1 MSVEQGGLA
10 GPDWPEF
17 ELSDDE
23 TPPEEHHWLD
33 NPPTV
38 GAVIVA
44 HNGARWLPKVLG
56 SFSSMFYAPTAWR
69 AVDVGSTDGSGDLL
83 RDAFGAERISFA
95 PSGTGFGE
103 AVWMGVEQLPRTDWI
118 WLLHDDAAVLPGTL
132 AGLLD
137 IATSA
142 DDIAVVGPKLREW
155 PSLKR
160 LLEVGVSITN
170 TGTRETGL
178 ETGEP
183 DAGQHDWPRDVLAV
197 SSAGMLVRRDVWHD
211 LGGFDP
217 ALPMFFDDIDFGWR
231 VARAGYRTRT
241 APTAVA
247 FHAEATWRG
256 TRRRT
261 AGDVPHWEARRAAL
275 YTLLAN
281 TSRRRFL
288 WQYVRLFVGSMLR
301 FFGFLLGKDPES
313 ASDELLALRS
323 VYLHPLEL
331 REARRTRA
339 ATATRSVADFRYLF
353 PPFWLPYRHGFDAI
367 VEATVAMVKP
377 EAVETT
383 GRRSAFDDE
392 TPRDEQPEEQPS
404 FAYRHPWL
412 ITCLALTA
420 LAVVAG
426 RGLFSGPDAASVLHG
441 GALPPAPDSAGD
453 WWRAIIERS
462 QPVGLGS
469 TSIAPA
475 FLVPLM
481 LAATPVWAVP
491 GVIVATLMLFAV
503 PLAGLTAHRLGRRLT
518 THRAHRIVWAVS
530 YALSIVAVGAV
541 AEGRLGTVVALIVL
555 PIVANTAIQ
564 LVDDPGWQKGVRLGI
579 WIAVASAFAPVA
591 FLLCVLGLGL
601 LVFLE
606 RKWVLRDVLIALV
619 TSAALLGPWLGQRV
633 LHPARMWWEAGF
645 PIEAHASV
653 LDLVYG
659 RGGGPGAAPF
669 WFSIGLPVVAA
680 LAIVPRRTRHQVLL
694 CWVIALTGLAVAV
707 LGNAMA
713 FTTPFGPARIA
724 AWVGLPLV
732 IWVAGLLTAVM
743 LAVPEVMG
751 LPRAALTTLAVAVLL
766 VPVGIGGWWLVRGVD
781 RPLVN
786 AVPDTVPAY
795 IAANAGSTLVV
806 TGSVEQGAN
815 VRVVAG
821 SGPFLG
827 LEAAAPSRDRAR
839 TLQTTASRLLARP
852 APEDVQRLSDLGISA
867 IYAPDVDPGIAR
879 RIDGAPGL
887 RPAGSDSPR
896 SRVWMLPGEP
906 AELPGEAPRWRW
918 LAGGSMIAAW
928 LVAIVLTAPVRRRR
942 MLPML
947 GDEGEEQ

>member
-1 MSVEQGGLA
+1 MSSEQGGLA

-17 ELSDDE
+17 ELRDDE
-23 TPPEEHHWLD
+23 APPEEHHWLD

-38 GAVIVA
+38 GAVLVA
-44 HNGARWLPKVLG
+44 HNGARWLPKVLS

-69 AVDVGSTDGSGDLL
+69 AVDVGSTDGSADLL

-137 IATSA
+137 VATSA

-160 LLEVGVSITN
+160 LLEVGVSVTN

-197 SSAGMLVRRDVWHD
+197 SSAGMLVRRDVWDD

-217 ALPMFFDDIDFGWR
+217 ALPMYFDDIDFGWR
-231 VARAGYRTRT
+231 VASAGYRTRT
-241 APTAVA
+241 APSAVA

-261 AGDVPHWEARRAAL
+261 AGDVPQWEARRAAL

-281 TSRRRFL
+281 ASRRRFL
-288 WQYVRLFVGSMLR
+288 RQYVRLFVGSFLR

-323 VYLHPLEL
+323 VYAHPLEL

-339 ATATRSVADFRYLF
+339 AVATRNVADFRHLF
-353 PPFWLPYRHGFDAI
+353 PPFWLPYRHGFDAV
-367 VEATVAMVKP
+367 VEATIAMVKP
-377 EAVETT
+377 ESVEST

-392 TPRDEQPEEQPS
+392 TPLDEQHEEQPS
-404 FAYRHPWL
+404 FVFRHPWL
-412 ITCLALTA
+412 VTSLVLGA
-420 LAVVAG
+420 LAFVAG

-441 GALPPAPDSAGD
+441 GALPPAPDSAAD
-453 WWRAIIERS
+453 WWRAILERS
-462 QPVGLGS
+462 HPVGLLS
-469 TSIAPA
+469 TSIPPVY
-475 FLVPLM
+475 LIPLAV
-481 LAATPVWAVP
+481 AATPVWPVP
-491 GVIVATLMLFAV
+491 GVVVSTLMLFAV
-503 PLAGLTAHRLGRRLT
+503 PLAGLSAHRLGRRLT
-518 THRAHRIVWAVS
+518 TRRLHRIVWAVS

-541 AEGRLGTVVALIVL
+541 TEGRLGTVVALIVL

-564 LVDDPGWQKGVRLGI
+564 IADDPGWQKGVRLGI
-579 WIAVASAFAPVA
+579 WIAVASAFAPVS

-606 RKWVLRDVLIALV
+606 RKWVLRDVAIAVV
-619 TSAALLGPWLGQRV
+619 TAAVLLGPWLVQRV
-633 LHPARMWWEAGF
+633 LHPTRMWWEAGF
-645 PIEAHASV
+645 PVEAHAGV
-653 LDLVYG
+653 VDLLFG
-659 RGGGPGAAPF
+659 RGGGPGAAPI

-680 LAIVPRRTRHQVLL
+680 LAIVPRRTRHHVLL
-694 CWVIALTGLAVAV
+694 CWVVALTGLAVAV
-707 LGNAMA
+707 LGNSIA

-724 AWVGLPLV
+724 AWVGVPLV

-751 LPRAALTTLAVAVLL
+751 LPRAALVALATAVLL
-766 VPVGIGGWWLVRGVD
+766 LPVGVGCWWLIRGTD
-781 RPLVN
+781 HPLVN

-795 IAANAGSTLVV
+795 IAANDGSTLVV
-806 TGSVEQGAN
+806 TGTVERGADA
-815 VRVVAG
+815 RVVAG
-821 SGPFLG
+821 AGPYLG
-827 LEAAAPSRDRAR
+827 LEAATPSRERAH
-839 TLQTTASRLLARP
+839 TLQTTVARLLARP
-852 APEDVQRLSDLGISA
+852 APEDVRSLSDLGISA
-867 IYAPDVDPGIAR
+867 IYAPEVDPGIAR

-896 SRVWMLPGEP
+896 SRVWLLPGTP
-906 AELPGEAPRWRW
+906 AELSGEAPMWRW
-918 LAGGSMIAAW
+918 LVDGGMVAAW
-928 LVAIVLTAPVRRRR
+928 LAAILLTAPVRRRR
-942 MLPML
+942 ALPML
-947 GDEGEEQ
+947 GDEGDDQ